1 MKLASYRCE
10 RCNGLALVDV
20 HQLPPAGIVPCP
32 YCWNRYI
39 SNAVKY
45 IENPNYSEML
55 PMPATVRWPDQ
66 FDIDTTT
73 VRVIHSQ
80 RGK

>member
-1 MKLASYRCE
+1 
-10 RCNGLALVDV
+10 
-20 HQLPPAGIVPCP
+20 
-32 YCWNRYI
+32 
-39 SNAVKY
+39 
-45 IENPNYSEML
+45 ML